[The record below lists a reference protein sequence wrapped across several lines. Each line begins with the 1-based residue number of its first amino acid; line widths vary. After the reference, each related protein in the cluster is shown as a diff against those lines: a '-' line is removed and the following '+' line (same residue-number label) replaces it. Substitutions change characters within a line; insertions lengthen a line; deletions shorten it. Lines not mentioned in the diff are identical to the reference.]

1 MSGILTF
8 DEAALISSFNDDEDL
23 RSVEQAVNRF
33 EKQTTDMTSTDM
45 PSTGLDVTISRYC
58 AIVLRPESS
67 EWRPL

>member
-8 DEAALISSFNDDEDL
+8 DEAAPISSLNDDKNL

-45 PSTGLDVTISRYC
+45 PSAGLGVTISGYC
-58 AIVLRPESS
+58 AIILRPECS
-67 EWRPL
+67 E